1 MTININPNYINVQNQ
16 PARNS
21 ADRALERRREKAGSA
36 VPKPTRV
43 EENFIPEPESLATI
57 IRNAIAS
64 LRQGIVWDRGTIL
77 NLVV

>member
-1 MTININPNYINVQNQ
+1 MVININPNYIPSQR
-16 PARNS
+16 PATGRS
-21 ADRALERRREKAGSA
+21 QERKREDEGIAYK
-36 VPKPTRV
+36 KPSRV
-43 EENFIPEPESLATI
+43 EENFIPEPDSLATI